1 MKKLIIVAVSACSVA
16 VSFGQE
22 PNRPRPPEWFTVKDV
37 PNDHGEFLEFSFG
50 LSEDHEKIQNY
61 VIWSNHED
69 RQDEWFNHIRVF
81 ISNETEQD
89 TTKLFYLGD
98 TVRIFKKKEDK
109 SVSFKL
115 GFTGGS
121 IYHTWR
127 LYYTIAAVG
136 KFEYY
141 DYPYHYSQFTR
152 FSNYPNPIRA
162 IDNIPPQPVD
172 ISTCRVY
179 NIGTFLEGILCKPSI
194 SDKIVWEYRTVDNRY
209 YITIDG
215 VAIYEFR
222 IDDNPQ
228 KMRFRVDSEN
238 LEWGETEIKFWLGH
252 AIHRDGDSIVKNENG
267 RSIYLSEEVN
277 LFSLH
282 RPLFFRIYTI
292 DGQPYNRLPN
302 DQRDNVIPSKI
313 GILSPA
319 PEYNISILGDLD
331 EDKDIDFADFLIFIS
346 KYNTTDQKADFDG
359 DGIVGFS
366 DFLLFVENFG
376 DDIQ

>member
-16 VSFGQE
+16 ASFGQE

-50 LSEDHEKIQNY
+50 LSKDHEKIQNY
-61 VIWSNHED
+61 VIWSNHEY
-69 RQDEWFNHIRVF
+69 RQEGWFYHINVF
-81 ISNETEQD
+81 VDNATED
-89 TTKLFYLGD
+89 TTTELFYFGD
-98 TVRIFKKKEDK
+98 TVRIFKKEEDK

-121 IYHTWR
+121 IYHSWR
-127 LYYTIAAVG
+127 LYYIIAAVG
-136 KFEYY
+136 KQAR
-141 DYPYHYSQFTR
+141 SQFTL

-179 NIGTFLEGILCKPSI
+179 NRGNFLEGILCKPSI
-194 SDKIVWEYRTVDNRY
+194 SDKKVWEHRTVDNSY
-209 YITIDG
+209 YTIDG
-215 VAIYEFR
+215 VSIYELR

-228 KMRFRVDSEN
+228 KMRFRVDSQN
-238 LEWGETEIKFWLGH
+238 LEWGETEIKFWLDY

-267 RSIYLSEEVN
+267 RSISFFEEINLSP
-277 LFSLH
+277 LHRH

-292 DGQPYNRLPN
+292 DGHPYNRLPN

-319 PEYNISILGDLD
+319 PEYNISILGNLD

-376 DDIQ
+376 K

>member
-1 MKKLIIVAVSACSVA
+1 MKL
-16 VSFGQE
+16 
-22 PNRPRPPEWFTVKDV
+22 N
-37 PNDHGEFLEFSFG
+37 
-50 LSEDHEKIQNY
+50 KIQQNY
-61 VIWSNHED
+61 SIWAILLE
-69 RQDEWFNHIRVF
+69 
-81 ISNETEQD
+81 
-89 TTKLFYLGD
+89 
-98 TVRIFKKKEDK
+98 IFKKKEDK

-228 KMRFRVDSEN
+228 KMRFRVDSKN

-252 AIHRDGDSIVKNENG
+252 AIHYDGDSIVTKENG
-267 RSIYLSEEVN
+267 RFIYLSEEVN